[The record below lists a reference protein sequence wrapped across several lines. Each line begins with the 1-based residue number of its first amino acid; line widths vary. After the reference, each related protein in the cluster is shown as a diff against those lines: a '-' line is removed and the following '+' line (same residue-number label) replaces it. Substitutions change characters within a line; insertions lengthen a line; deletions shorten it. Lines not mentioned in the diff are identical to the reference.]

1 MNELMKL
8 EGVSKYFGKHA
19 ALEHV
24 DLTIRDGETVG
35 FLGPNGAGKS
45 TTIRVMLG
53 LLKKSGGEV
62 KLFGKDA
69 WTGAVD
75 IHKRVAYVPGDVNV
89 WPNLTGGQVIDVLGK
104 LHGDFNEEK
113 RRQLIERFQLDPR
126 KKSKTYSK
134 GNRQKLAL
142 ITAFA
147 SEADLYIFDE
157 PTSGLDPLMASIFRE
172 CVRELQQEGKAVLL
186 SSHILAEVEELC
198 DRVSII
204 KEGKIIESGTL
215 EELRH
220 LTRIS
225 ITAETKQA
233 VASLAERSDVHQW
246 AADGSKVHFYVD
258 AEGLAPVM
266 RELAAAEVVSLE
278 SRPPTLEEIF
288 LRHYESKAGEAG

>member
-1 MNELMKL
+1 MNNLVKL
-8 EGVSKYFGKHA
+8 EGVSKYFGKHT

-24 DLTIRDGETVG
+24 DLTIQNGETVG
-35 FLGPNGAGKS
+35 FLGPNGSGKS

-62 KLFGKDA
+62 ELFGKDA

-104 LHGDFNEEK
+104 LHGKFNEEK
-113 RRQLIERFQLDPR
+113 RQQLIERFQLDPR

-225 ITAETKQA
+225 ITAETKET

-246 AADGSKVHFYVD
+246 KADGSKVRFYVD

-266 RELAAAEVVSLE
+266 QELSAAGVVSLE

>member
-1 MNELMKL
+1 MNELVKL
-8 EGVSKYFGKHA
+8 EGVSKYFGKHT

-24 DLTIRDGETVG
+24 DLSIREGETIG
-35 FLGPNGAGKS
+35 FLGPNGSGKS

-69 WTGAVD
+69 WNGAVD

-104 LHGDFNEEK
+104 LHGKFNEEK
-113 RRQLIERFQLDPR
+113 RQQLIERFQLDPR

-172 CVRELQQEGKAVLL
+172 CVRELQQAGKAVLL

-225 ITAETKQA
+225 ITAETKQT
-233 VASLAERSDVHQW
+233 VTSLAGRSDVHQW

-266 RELAAAEVVSLE
+266 QELAAAEVVSLE

-288 LRHYESKAGEAG
+288 LRHYESKVGEAG

>member
-1 MNELMKL
+1 MNELVKL

-24 DLTIRDGETVG
+24 DLTIQNGETIG
-35 FLGPNGAGKS
+35 FLGPNGSGKS

-104 LHGDFNEEK
+104 LHGKFNEEK
-113 RRQLIERFQLDPR
+113 RQQLIERFQLDPR

-172 CVRELQQEGKAVLL
+172 CVRELKHEGKAVLL

-225 ITAETKQA
+225 ITAETKET
-233 VASLAERSDVHQW
+233 VASLVERSDVHQW
-246 AADGSKVHFYVD
+246 EADGSKVHFYVD
-258 AEGLAPVM
+258 VEGLAPVM
-266 RELAAAEVVSLE
+266 QKLAAAGVVSLE

>member
-1 MNELMKL
+1 MNNLVKL
-8 EGVSKYFGKHA
+8 EGVSKYFGKHT

-24 DLTIRDGETVG
+24 DLTIQNGETVG
-35 FLGPNGAGKS
+35 FLGPNGSGKS

-62 KLFGKDA
+62 ELFGKDA

-104 LHGDFNEEK
+104 LHGKFNEEK
-113 RRQLIERFQLDPR
+113 RQQLIERFQLDPR

-172 CVRELQQEGKAVLL
+172 CVRELRQEGKAVLL

-225 ITAETKQA
+225 ITAETKET

-246 AADGSKVHFYVD
+246 KADGSKVRFYVD

-266 RELAAAEVVSLE
+266 KELSAAGVVSLE

>member
-1 MNELMKL
+1 MDELVKL
-8 EGVSKYFGKHA
+8 ESVSKYFGKHA

-24 DLTIRDGETVG
+24 DLTIRRGETVG
-35 FLGPNGAGKS
+35 FLGPNGSGKS

-69 WTGAVD
+69 WTEAVD
-75 IHKRVAYVPGDVNV
+75 IHKRIAYVPGDVNV

-113 RRQLIERFQLDPR
+113 RQQLIERFQLDPR

-172 CVRELQQEGKAVLL
+172 CVRELQEEGKTVLL

-204 KEGKIIESGTL
+204 KEGKIIETGTL

-225 ITAETKQA
+225 ITAETKQP
-233 VASLAERSDVHQW
+233 VTSLPGRSDVHQW
-246 AADGSKVHFYVD
+246 EADGAKVHFYVD

-266 RELAAAEVVSLE
+266 QELAGAGVVSLE

-288 LRHYESKAGEAG
+288 LRHYESKAGEGR

>member
-1 MNELMKL
+1 MNELVKL

-24 DLTIRDGETVG
+24 DLMIHQGETVG
-35 FLGPNGAGKS
+35 FLGPNGSGKS

-69 WTGAVD
+69 WTEAVD

-113 RRQLIERFQLDPR
+113 RQQLIERFQLDPR

-225 ITAETKQA
+225 ITAETKQT

-246 AADGSKVHFYVD
+246 KADESKVHFYVD
-258 AEGLAPVM
+258 AKGLAPVM
-266 RELAAAEVVSLE
+266 QELAAAEVVSLE

>member
-1 MNELMKL
+1 MNNLVKL
-8 EGVSKYFGKHA
+8 EGVSKYFGKHT

-24 DLTIRDGETVG
+24 DLTIQNGETVG
-35 FLGPNGAGKS
+35 FLGPNGSGKS

-62 KLFGKDA
+62 ELFGKDA

-104 LHGDFNEEK
+104 LHGKFNEEK
-113 RRQLIERFQLDPR
+113 RQQLIERFQLDPR

-225 ITAETKQA
+225 ITAETEET

-246 AADGSKVHFYVD
+246 KADGSKVHFYVE

-266 RELAAAEVVSLE
+266 QELSAAGVVSLE